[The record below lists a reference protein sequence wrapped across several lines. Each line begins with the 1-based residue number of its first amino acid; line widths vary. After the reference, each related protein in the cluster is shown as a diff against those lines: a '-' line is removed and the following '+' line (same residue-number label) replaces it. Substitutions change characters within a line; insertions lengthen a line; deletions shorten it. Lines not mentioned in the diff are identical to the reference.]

1 MVEIRKG
8 FKFCQATVNNLKEL
22 VSLGIVRNETE
33 AIDLSVQHFLS
44 EHKTRKQM
52 GELQS

>member
-44 EHKTRKQM
+44 EQKTKIQM
-52 GELQS
+52 SGAQS